1 MTTPKRQTNLLKTEQ
16 KLKFK
21 KVDLINFN
29 YSLFQSFSKNEKN
42 KEQVI
47 IIIIIIIIKEA
58 VTHLHFEMYIQ
69 INII

>member
-47 IIIIIIIIKEA
+47 IIIIIIIKEA